1 MTARR
6 QTPTRRIGAPALLAG
21 LGLLLALG
29 GLVAAQ
35 AIETR
40 GFLYGLLAMGAG
52 LGLVAAAVV
61 ILSVGWDRMFR
72 PGASGAYALGFGL
85 TGAAAHVVLLL
96 TRPRTGSG
104 PPPIVMSREIFLGA
118 PPALALLSLLV
129 GAHVVYRSLS
139 LPPGGLREPG
149 RRLDLG
155 LGGAALAVSLYTLG
169 PLLGSLG
176 VPLNHWTF
184 LALVGLGLLG
194 FLVASLLERI
204 F

>member
-6 QTPTRRIGAPALLAG
+6 QTPARRIGGPALLTG

-35 AIETR
+35 VIDTR
-40 GFLYGLLAMGAG
+40 AFLYGLLAVGAG
-52 LGLVAAAVV
+52 LGLLAAAAVF
-61 ILSVGWDRMFR
+61 LAVGWDRVIR
-72 PGASGAYALGFGL
+72 PGAAGAYALGLGL
-85 TGAAAHVVLLL
+85 AGAAAHLALVL

-104 PPPIVMSREIFLGA
+104 PPAIVMSREIFLGV
-118 PPALALLSLLV
+118 PPALALLSLLL

-149 RRLDLG
+149 RRPDVA
-155 LGGAALAVSLYTLG
+155 LGGAALAASLYTLG

-184 LALVGLGLLG
+184 LTLVALGFIG
-194 FLVASLLERI
+194 FLVASLLERV